1 VTPELRLAPMPV
13 KAARPRTNRPTTATR
28 RQTKARP
35 RSAPVARRTRDPEAM
50 RSRVL
55 GAAIKEFST
64 AGYGGA
70 RVERISRGAG
80 TVDRML
86 YYYFGN
92 KDDLFR
98 AVLEDAYEKLGA
110 AEQQLRLAD
119 TEPVAGMR
127 QLVSFTW
134 DYYVQHPEFIR
145 LLNSENLHRGE
156 HVRKSRRV
164 KSLSFPLLSIL
175 TDLLARGAR
184 EGKFRAGIDP
194 VHIYL
199 TIAALAYFYLS
210 NRYTLSRFLGM
221 DLMSAEQRARWLEH
235 ITAVVLGHIAPAASS
250 VTTGPRGAVARSDFA
265 EGAYESSPV
274 AAEDRAEGLAS
285 SGAAGEDRGQ
295 GEARSPLAGDGR
307 GEGEAPSP
315 LAGEGRGE
323 G

>member
-1 VTPELRLAPMPV
+1 MPA
-13 KAARPRTNRPTTATR
+13 KAATARSPTHRTTRTGRPPKSRASP
-28 RQTKARP
+28 P
-35 RSAPVARRTRDPEAM
+35 RRTRDPEGM

-55 GAAIKEFST
+55 AAAIKEFST

-86 YYYFGN
+86 YYYFGS
-92 KDDLFR
+92 KDELFR

-134 DYYVQHPEFIR
+134 NYYLEHPEFIR
-145 LLNSENLHRGE
+145 LLNSENLYRGE

-199 TIAALAYFYLS
+199 TVAALAYFYLS
-210 NRYTLSRFLGM
+210 NRHTLSRFLGM
-221 DLMSAEQRARWLEH
+221 NLMSAEQRTRWLEH
-235 ITAVVLGHIAPAASS
+235 ITTVVLGHIAPA
-250 VTTGPRGAVARSDFA
+250 
-265 EGAYESSPV
+265 SSPV
-274 AAEDRAEGLAS
+274 VRGP
-285 SGAAGEDRGQ
+285 GEPP
-295 GEARSPLAGDGR
+295 SPSPVK
-307 GEGEAPSP
+307 GEGAQLSLPERTTVSSSP
-315 LAGEGRGE
+315 LAGEGQG
-323 G
+323 

>member
-1 VTPELRLAPMPV
+1 MPPQAT
-13 KAARPRTNRPTTATR
+13 KSRTSNRRATATR
-28 RQTKARP
+28 RPTKTPAHR
-35 RSAPVARRTRDPEAM
+35 APATRRARDPEAM

-55 GAAIKEFST
+55 AAAIKEFST

-86 YYYFGN
+86 YYYFDS
-92 KDDLFR
+92 KDGLFR
-98 AVLEDAYEKLGA
+98 AVLEDTYEKLGA

-119 TEPVAGMR
+119 TEPTAGMR

-134 DYYVQHPEFIR
+134 NYYLEHPEFIR
-145 LLNSENLHRGE
+145 LLNSENLYRGE

-194 VHIYL
+194 VHIYI
-199 TIAALAYFYLS
+199 TVAALAYFYVS
-210 NRYTLSRFLGM
+210 NRYTLSRFLGVE
-221 DLMSAEQRARWLEH
+221 LMSAEQRARWLEH
-235 ITAVVLGHIAPAASS
+235 ITTVVLGHIALAP
-250 VTTGPRGAVARSDFA
+250 
-265 EGAYESSPV
+265 SPV
-274 AAEDRAEGLAS
+274 AGGAREEPPSSTHAEQRLG
-285 SGAAGEDRGQ
+285 GELHL
-295 GEARSPLAGDGR
+295 STSAGDS
-307 GEGEAPSP
+307 PSP